1 MGYIIIIIN
10 LQIWELNIL
19 KAPFKLSKNQKVLE
33 LDHYNE
39 VMDARRFEFGVCVY
53 INSLLYESLLY
64 EGRFFMPLL
73 SLGMSRWF
81 GLPLISL
88 PPLPSQC
95 PVQLQSTPECLVE
108 NMANFAM
115 FLRWVY

>member
-1 MGYIIIIIN
+1 MYHLPSIIISRHSRS
-10 LQIWELNIL
+10 LGLYVL
-19 KAPFKLSKNQKVLE
+19 KYTLREAF
-33 LDHYNE
+33 HAY
-39 VMDARRFEFGVCVY
+39 ARIPS

-115 FLRWVY
+115 FLR